1 MHQHQLVPLLLLLS
15 NAGLSLGLYLPPRA
29 TLIPGQAC
37 NFQPYN
43 KLLTCGCGGKA
54 GERHELTLELQLF
67 IRDQGQ
73 EVREVMVESCSD
85 LFISL
90 DLRGVNPTDIPFRF
104 KNIGN
109 LRLESVQF
117 ESHYSGQQQLA
128 LHMEHVTTVLLEDL
142 RVEEALQLAAK
153 KVKEVVLRRSH
164 FVHIPLPG
172 IVLQQTDRLTVENS
186 VFTRIAAHAISV
198 DTTIRNL
205 KVVNNEFNINAVK
218 VVKTTAGDHLYIS
231 CNRLLGQPSSPE
243 CVSMASPPSSPSPP
257 TTSSP
262 PQPSLSPPSPTPPM
276 PERRSSLVSLEL
288 VIGIVAGVGGVL
300 LLLLLTLLLICCRRR
315 QEKEREKVKKEEKE
329 VETNGQ
335 VDTDSGNNTAESCS
349 DCEERKSLLTPL
361 EGKGEEEKEEEDEEG
376 GLVEAH
382 KPRFNS
388 PVWLEDIHSNKLF
401 NKQKSILTEEALPPP
416 PPAEEI
422 SQTTPHRPERPY
434 PVRSISEVIDSAD
447 EEELPPPPQEQQLLA
462 NVRKGLP
469 MATETDL

>member
-1 MHQHQLVPLLLLLS
+1 MKLTALLFLLVVVNKAS
-15 NAGLSLGLYLPPRA
+15 SLYLAPRA

-37 NFQPYN
+37 SFQPYN
-43 KLLTCGCGGKA
+43 KLLTCSCGGKIS
-54 GERHELTLELQLF
+54 ERHELTLELQLF

-73 EVREVMVESCSD
+73 EVREVKVDSCSD

-104 KNIGN
+104 KNIGD
-109 LRLESVQF
+109 LRFESIQF
-117 ESHYSGQQQLA
+117 EQHYSGQQRLDIQL
-128 LHMEHVTTVLLEDL
+128 EHVTRVFLEDI
-142 RVEEALQLAAK
+142 RVDEALQLTAK
-153 KVKEVVLRRSH
+153 KVKEVVVRRSH
-164 FVHIPLPG
+164 FEHIPLPG
-172 IVLQQTDRLTVENS
+172 MVLTQTDRLTVENS
-186 VFTRIAAHAISV
+186 VFKRIAAQAISV

-243 CVSMASPPSSPSPP
+243 CVSMAAPPPSPSPVP
-257 TTSSP
+257 ISTSP
-262 PQPSLSPPSPTPPM
+262 PQPALSPPSPSPPL

-300 LLLLLTLLLICCRRR
+300 LLLLLTLILICCRRR
-315 QEKEREKVKKEEKE
+315 KEKEREKVKEDKEEGDTAT
-329 VETNGQ
+329 V
-335 VDTDSGNNTAESCS
+335 VDNDSGNNTAESCS

-361 EGKGEEEKEEEDEEG
+361 ENKEEEEEEKVVDEEA
-376 GLVEAH
+376 GLVEAQ
-382 KPRFNS
+382 KPKFRS
-388 PVWLEDIHSNKLF
+388 PLWLEDIHTNRLF
-401 NKQKSILTEEALPPP
+401 NKQKSILTEETLPPPP
-416 PPAEEI
+416 PPAEILE
-422 SQTTPHRPERPY
+422 TTPHRPERPF

-447 EEELPPPPQEQQLLA
+447 EEELPPPPQEQMLA